1 MDKDV
6 VTLGSNGRFVIPAAY
21 RRALG
26 VEAGDELLLRFED
39 GELRLTTR
47 QLALAR
53 ARALVGRHVPKG
65 VSLSEELLAERR
77 DAGDRG

>member
-6 VTLGSNGRFVIPAAY
+6 ATLGSAGRFVIPAVY

-26 VEAGDELLLRFED
+26 VEAGDALLLRFED
-39 GELRLTTR
+39 GELRITTR

-53 ARALVGRHVPKG
+53 ARALVRRHVPEG
-65 VSLSEELLAERR
+65 VSLSDELVAERR
-77 DAGDRG
+77 EASASQ